1 MKTTIV
7 GIAVAAAALTTV
19 NGLKCEKRETGPLVS
34 WETHLAEGDGRK
46 QNYAM
51 KDGTLVRSKEGGEEY
66 AFYECEG
73 PEGFAKSDDW
83 NMYGVIK
90 TKDGKKCLTNSYIWK
105 REGKGKDYRRE
116 PKKGEKKVTVEECAE
131 EGEELRKQWF
141 RMTEPKKKGCS
152 RVVNQQAGEDD
163 LALTLTYGEE
173 GVAFSS
179 LFYDDLGPRLEA
191 EGYRVME
198 SFMETGKVGKECMIV
213 PA

>member
-1 MKTTIV
+1 M
-7 GIAVAAAALTTV
+7 
-19 NGLKCEKRETGPLVS
+19 S

-51 KDGTLVRSKEGGEEY
+51 KDGRLERSKEGGEEY

-73 PEGFAKSDDW
+73 PEGFGKSDDW

-105 REGKGKDYRRE
+105 REGKGKGYRRE

-141 RMTEPKKKGCS
+141 GMTEPMKKGCS
-152 RVVNQQAGEDD
+152 RVVQQQAGEDD
-163 LALTLTYGEE
+163 LALTLTYG
-173 GVAFSS
+173 VAFSS
-179 LFYDDLGPRLEA
+179 SVYDDLGPRLQA
-191 EGYRVME
+191 EGYRTSE
-198 SFMETGKVGKECMIV
+198 SFMETGKMGEECLSA
-213 PA
+213 PP

>member
-1 MKTTIV
+1 
-7 GIAVAAAALTTV
+7 
-19 NGLKCEKRETGPLVS
+19 VS

-51 KDGTLVRSKEGGEEY
+51 KDGRLERSKEGGEEY

-73 PEGFAKSDDW
+73 PEGFGKSDDW

-105 REGKGKDYRRE
+105 REGKGKGYRRE

-141 RMTEPKKKGCS
+141 GMTEPMKKGCS
-152 RVVNQQAGEDD
+152 RVVQQQAGEDD

-179 LFYDDLGPRLEA
+179 SVYDDLGPRLQA
-191 EGYRVME
+191 EGYRVSE
-198 SFMETGKVGKECMIV
+198 SFMETGKVGKECMIA